1 MSDTQTRTAPDGTTL
16 LRRTWSATGDP
27 RGTVVIQHGLA
38 EHSGRYEHVGS
49 HLAAAG
55 FDVIAE
61 DARGHGESGGAR
73 TDIDHYDT
81 FLDDLEVPV
90 GDAPGPVILYGHS
103 FGGLLATVY
112 MLEDRPKPDLLVL
125 SAPFFD
131 AKVPI
136 YKRAA
141 AHLLPRVL
149 PKIRIP
155 LGLKKD
161 QLSRDPAVG
170 EAYFA
175 DPLVSTNATVR
186 LGGEFVTMQERVT
199 KELTGFGIPTLVI
212 HGGSDPIVPPELT
225 VPLADMPGVERHLF
239 PAYRHESHNE
249 EDGVETLRVITE
261 WLDRQ
266 LTAS

>member
-1 MSDTQTRTAPDGTTL
+1 MSNTHARTTADGTTL
-16 LRRTWSATGDP
+16 LRRTWAAAGEA

-38 EHSGRYEHVGS
+38 EHSGRYEHVGA

-73 TDIDHYDT
+73 TDIDRYKT
-81 FLDDLEVPV
+81 FLDDLAVAV
-90 GDAPGPVILYGHS
+90 QDATGTVVLYGHS

-112 MLEDRPKPDLLVL
+112 MLEDRPMPDLLVL
-125 SAPFFD
+125 SAPFYD
-131 AKVPI
+131 ANVPI
-136 YKRAA
+136 FKRVA
-141 AHLLPRVL
+141 AHMLPRVL
-149 PKIRIP
+149 PRLRIP

-161 QLSRDPAVG
+161 QLARDPAVG

-175 DPLVSTNATVR
+175 DPLVATNATVR
-186 LGGEFVTMQERVT
+186 LGGEFVALQERVT
-199 KELTGFGIPTLVI
+199 KELRGFGVPTLVI

-225 VPLADMPGVERHLF
+225 APLADMPGVERHLF

-249 EDGVETLRVITE
+249 DGGVETLRVITE

-266 LTAS
+266 LSGS